1 MARPHAGAGGGGT
14 PALGIVIPALD
25 EAETLPGLLSDLS
38 RLTLEH
44 IVTVVDGGSRDE
56 TVSVARAGGAHVMR
70 GRRGRAR
77 QMNAGAEWVPAR
89 WLLFLHA
96 DSRLGEEALRAI
108 EAHVREDG
116 PKAAHFGLSISH
128 GHFFYRLIEVGQ
140 RIRERRLG
148 LVYGDQGLLIRR
160 DLFHAIGPYPDEPLM
175 EDVTLSRRLLHAG
188 RLLRFPAAV
197 STSPRRYEEEGRIGG
212 WVRNAGLITR
222 FLAGAAPSSLA
233 AQYPPRRSLDR
244 GREPGPGRPDGAAAT
259 LLVFAKAPRPGTV
272 KTRLAR
278 EVGHPA
284 ATAVY
289 RRMGRLIVDRV
300 APAPAI
306 PTVCYDPDGA
316 EAEVREWL
324 GPAPRRYW
332 YQGGGDLGA
341 RMSRMFGRAFERSGR
356 VVVIGTDTPSVTA
369 QTVTRAIGALDS
381 ADVVLGPAR
390 DGGYYLMALREP
402 RPGLFAGIPWS
413 TESVLAETLARCTAL
428 GLSVTLL
435 EVESDIDTAEDLT
448 AEVASQL
455 GVGGA
460 LSPADAPP
468 RASIPGQ

>member
-188 RLLRFPAAV
+188 RLLRLPAAV

-212 WVRNAGLITR
+212 WVRNVRLITR

-233 AQYPPRRSLDR
+233 ARYPPRRSLDR

-278 EVGHPA
+278 EVGHPV

-468 RASIPGQ
+468 RASVPGR

>member
-1 MARPHAGAGGGGT
+1 MS
-14 PALGIVIPALD
+14 ALGIVIPALD

-44 IVTVVDGGSRDE
+44 IVMVVDGGSRDE

-77 QMNAGAEWVPAR
+77 QMNAGAEWVPGR

-108 EAHVREDG
+108 EVHVREDG

-160 DLFHAIGPYPDEPLM
+160 DLFHEIGPYPDDPLM
-175 EDVTLSRRLLHAG
+175 EDVTLSRRLLLEG
-188 RLLRFPAAV
+188 RLLRLPAAV
-197 STSPRRYEEEGRIGG
+197 STSPRRYEEEGRIRG
-212 WVRNAGLITR
+212 WVRNVRLITR

-244 GREPGPGRPDGAAAT
+244 GREPGPGQPQDAAAT

-289 RRMGRLIVDRV
+289 RRMGRLVVDRV
-300 APAPAI
+300 APAPATL
-306 PTVCYDPDGA
+306 TVCYAPGGA
-316 EAEVREWL
+316 EAEIRVWL

-332 YQGGGDLGA
+332 HQGGGDLGA
-341 RMSRMFGRAFERSGR
+341 RMSRMFGRAFDRSRR
-356 VVVIGTDTPSVTA
+356 VVVIGTDTPAVTA
-369 QTVTRAIGALDS
+369 RTVTRAIEALDS

-402 RPGLFAGIPWS
+402 HPGLFAGVPWS
-413 TESVLAETLARCTAL
+413 TESVLAETLARCAEL
-428 GLSVTLL
+428 GLRVTLL

-455 GVGGA
+455 GLGGA

-468 RASIPGQ
+468 RASVPGQ

>member
-96 DSRLGEEALRAI
+96 DSRLGEEALQAI